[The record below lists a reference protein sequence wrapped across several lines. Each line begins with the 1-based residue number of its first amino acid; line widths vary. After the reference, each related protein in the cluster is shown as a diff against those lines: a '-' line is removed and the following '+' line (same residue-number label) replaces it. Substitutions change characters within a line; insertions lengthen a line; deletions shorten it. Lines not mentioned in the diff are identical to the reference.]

1 MNLMRICHKNRRR
14 GSLVCAT
21 RPGLGKMGSMRRFA
35 SCCLAIGLVACARP
49 QKPAADAQVENGGE
63 TAPAPV
69 SSESAAQAKA
79 EPGPHP
85 LLDERAADPAH
96 ALPRLS
102 YKNVGL
108 HVGGG
113 TGSADERQAL
123 LDALGQ
129 GEEKVLRCYARVEKP
144 SAGGTFG
151 SDLYVPASGG
161 HPHVRA
167 VRQKLGGLDF
177 VECMQ
182 KALETVS
189 FGPQARPL
197 VISYSIRFELSS

>member
-14 GSLVCAT
+14 GRLVCAT
-21 RPGLGKMGSMRRFA
+21 RPGLGKIGEMRRFA
-35 SCCLAIGLVACARP
+35 SCFLAIGLVACAAP
-49 QKPAADAQVENGGE
+49 QKPAAPAKVQDGDE
-63 TAPAPV
+63 TQRAPASLEPAA
-69 SSESAAQAKA
+69 EAEAQA
-79 EPGPHP
+79 GPHP

-123 LDALGQ
+123 LAALGQ
-129 GEEKVLRCYARVEKP
+129 GEQAVLKCYGRVERP
-144 SAGGTFG
+144 PAGGTFG
-151 SDLYVPASGG
+151 SDLYVPAAGG
-161 HPHVRA
+161 HPEVRA
-167 VRQKLGGLDF
+167 LRQKLGGLDF
-177 VECMQ
+177 EECMM
-182 KALETVS
+182 KALEAVR

-197 VISYSIRFELSS
+197 VISYSIRFELSP